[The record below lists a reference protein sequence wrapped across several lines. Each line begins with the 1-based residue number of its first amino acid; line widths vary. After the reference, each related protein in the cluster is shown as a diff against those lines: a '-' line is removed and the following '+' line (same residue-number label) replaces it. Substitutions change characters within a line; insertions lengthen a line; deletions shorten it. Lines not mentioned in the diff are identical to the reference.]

1 MSAQPIRSAE
11 GHGLIYNLYKRGDPK
26 VKTAAAMGT
35 YIVQNFYDGDTG
47 QGQRADLLSAI
58 QVACALFHGDI

>member
-1 MSAQPIRSAE
+1 MAAIPSKGAT
-11 GHGLIYNLYKRGDPK
+11 GHGFLYNLYKRSDPS

-58 QVACALFHGDI
+58 QTACALFHGDI